1 MGVVSYFYFLDFFF
15 PEQARMMEGEKVK
28 CCGYHFTSIF
38 TVSFRMVWVI
48 NPTVAILGVGKFN
61 ILIF

>member
-1 MGVVSYFYFLDFFF
+1 
-15 PEQARMMEGEKVK
+15 MMEGEKVK